1 MGYRIEG
8 GPAKPVV
15 IVGQQ
20 LDSALTVESS
30 SGAMTTASSIVLTR
44 SDFKSAGVV
53 VEGGTAFSVPP
64 VDMREW
70 FGGMLLVNAQW
81 DAANIGF
88 YVGEDANGSFY
99 PLLDDT
105 GVPVQISGV
114 VVGTATLYQLPYALF
129 GAWFVKVWSKSTVL
143 ATKTN
148 VNQADNVILQFY
160 LKS

>member
-1 MGYRIEG
+1 MAYRVAG
-8 GPAKPVV
+8 GPATPVV
-15 IVGQQ
+15 IVGTMDIPAGVQ
-20 LDSALTVESS
+20 SS
-30 SGAMTTASSIVLTR
+30 SGVPTTASSVVLTR
-44 SDFKSAGVV
+44 SDFKTAGVV
-53 VEGGTAFSVPP
+53 IEAGTAFSVPP

-70 FGGMLLVNAQW
+70 FGGQLLVPIGW

-88 YVGEDANGSFY
+88 YVGEDANGSFV

-114 VVGTATLYQLPYALF
+114 VVGTASVYQLPYAIF
-129 GAWFVKVWSKSTVL
+129 GSFFIKLWSKSTVL